1 MWEHCALGIV
11 KWFIMYKMYYSYAIP
26 IWYQRSLI
34 GNEILLMIH
43 ALWFAEIS
51 NMPFYAFSCFMHISC
66 FVLYCTIEISLNGVI
81 AKEKMTWNHTLIT
94 ARKLWVW
101 IQYSEARKCRW
112 KNELWKSRLCPSRW
126 QKSYWICPYMFKQAL
141 RIDKKWFG
149 RPFLRK
155 IRSK

>member
-26 IWYQRSLI
+26 KWNQRSLI

-51 NMPFYAFSCFMHISC
+51 NMPFMLFRVSCTSHASFFTAQLKSAWM
-66 FVLYCTIEISLNGVI
+66 VLLP
-81 AKEKMTWNHTLIT
+81 KKKMTWNHTLIT

-126 QKSYWICPYMFKQAL
+126 QKSYWICPYVFKQAL
-141 RIDKKWFG
+141 RIDKK
-149 RPFLRK
+149 
-155 IRSK
+155 

>member
-1 MWEHCALGIV
+1 MWENCALGIV

-26 IWYQRSLI
+26 KWNQRSLI

-81 AKEKMTWNHTLIT
+81 VKEKNDVKPHFNHSTEALSLDT
-94 ARKLWVW
+94 
-101 IQYSEARKCRW
+101 IQWGKECRW

-126 QKSYWICPYMFKQAL
+126 QKSYWICPYVFKQAL
-141 RIDKKWFG
+141 RIDKK
-149 RPFLRK
+149 
-155 IRSK
+155 